1 MSRDAAPS
9 DRRARLARALRENLK
24 RRKAQGR
31 GRAAASVAL
40 TVASTAASA
49 GTRDD
54 SVDAGVPV
62 STGKTK
68 DD

>member
-1 MSRDAAPS
+1 MSRDAALS
-9 DRRARLARALRENLK
+9 DRRVRLAQALRENLK

-31 GRAAASVAL
+31 GRAAASVA
-40 TVASTAASA
+40 STSGSA

-54 SVDAGVPV
+54 RIEAGGPFA
-62 STGKTK
+62 TGKTK

>member
-1 MSRDAAPS
+1 MSRDAALS

-31 GRAAASVAL
+31 GRAVASAAS
-40 TVASTAASA
+40 TSASA

-54 SVDAGVPV
+54 RVDAGAPLAA
-62 STGKTK
+62 GKTK